1 MKNILQLL
9 AGREAEATPLED
21 SIGELTEVANILRSH
36 RRVRV
41 IDTLAGYRPDEVVPR
56 DDLIDALA
64 AIECGASSP
73 DTVSGDARTR
83 VYVALHQVHLKKLD
97 EMSIINYD
105 KCRGTVVQGARFDE
119 VLRILR
125 AMQEVTG

>member
-56 DDLIDALA
+56 EI
-64 AIECGASSP
+64 
-73 DTVSGDARTR
+73 
-83 VYVALHQVHLKKLD
+83 
-97 EMSIINYD
+97 
-105 KCRGTVVQGARFDE
+105 
-119 VLRILR
+119 
-125 AMQEVTG
+125 